1 MSENLRWV
9 YNRQYLLQENLQQ
22 CKDLLQN
29 FTVEQVNCVER
40 FHHTYENFEKTPI
53 HDLDALA
60 MGLGVSKIFVKDESY
75 RFGLNAFKVLG
86 GIYAIGKYVA
96 KLLDQNIDELS
107 FEQLKLPEVKEK
119 LGDCTF
125 ISTTD
130 GNHGRG
136 VVWAARELG
145 CKARIY
151 MPAGSAEERLQ
162 NIKNEGAYAEIT
174 SMNYDETVRYTSKL
188 AEDNGWIV
196 IQDTMWKGY
205 EEIPLWIMQGYT
217 TLAKEIVDHLQE
229 APTHVFLQAGV
240 GSFAGAIVA
249 FLQQYYGQQLT
260 FVLIEP
266 DAANCFYESFNRGTG
281 QFVTVGGEMQTI
293 MAGLA
298 CGEPNPI
305 AWDILKTYTKV
316 SISCSERVAAT
327 GMRVLGNP
335 LGADNRIVAGESG
348 AAPFGCFYE
357 LMTNKDYYD
366 LKVALQL
373 NPKSKILFV
382 STEGDT
388 DVENYRNIVWHGKY
402 AK

>member
-1 MSENLRWV
+1 MSHKLRWV
-9 YNRQYLLQENLQQ
+9 YNRQYQLQENIERVEPV
-22 CKDLLQN
+22 LQN
-29 FTVEQVNCVER
+29 FTVRQVNRVEQ
-40 FHHTYENFEKTPI
+40 FHRTYDGFEKTPLRS
-53 HDLDALA
+53 LDFLA
-60 MGLGVSKIFVKDESY
+60 SHIGVNKIFMKDESF

-86 GIYAIGKYVA
+86 GIYAIGQYVA
-96 KLLDQNIDELS
+96 KLLGQHIDELS
-107 FEQLKLPEVKEK
+107 FEQLKSPEVKEQ
-119 LGDCTF
+119 LGDLTF

-136 VVWAARELG
+136 VAWAARELG

-174 SMNYDETVRYTSKL
+174 TMNYDDTVRYTSQL
-188 AEDNGWIV
+188 AEENGWVI
-196 IQDTMWKGY
+196 IQDTMWEGY

-217 TLAKEIVDHLQE
+217 TLAKEAVDQLEE

-240 GSFAGAIVA
+240 GSFAGAVVA
-249 FLQQYYGQQLT
+249 FLQHFYGQQVT
-260 FVLIEP
+260 VVLVEP
-266 DAANCFYESFNRGTG
+266 DAANCFYESFKQGTEH
-281 QFVTVGGEMQTI
+281 FVTVGGEMQTI

-305 AWDILKTYTKV
+305 AWDILKAYTKV
-316 SISCSERVAAT
+316 SICCDENVAAT
-327 GMRVLGNP
+327 GMRVLANP
-335 LGADNRIVAGESG
+335 LASDQRIIAGESG

-357 LMTNKDYYD
+357 LMTNEDYAE
-366 LKVALQL
+366 LKAALQL
-373 NPKSKILFV
+373 NAQSNILFV
-382 STEGDT
+382 NTEGDT